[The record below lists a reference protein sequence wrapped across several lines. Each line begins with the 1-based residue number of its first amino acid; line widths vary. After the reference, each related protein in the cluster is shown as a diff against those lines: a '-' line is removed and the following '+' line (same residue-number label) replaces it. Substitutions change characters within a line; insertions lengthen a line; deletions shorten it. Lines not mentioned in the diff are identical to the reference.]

1 MIFSHADFEFHR
13 EIVFFL
19 GKSSQI
25 RKNTEFPCFENLKKD
40 VFEKMKLTDLNSIRL
55 QMIYNATTNNKAA
68 LEYLLDMFDDTEE
81 VWFPVRIKLKTCVE
95 NLSQGFGKAL

>member
-1 MIFSHADFEFHR
+1 MDFFRCILSFH
-13 EIVFFL
+13 
-19 GKSSQI
+19 
-25 RKNTEFPCFENLKKD
+25 NLKTD

-81 VWFPVRIKLKTCVE
+81 TWFPVCTLLKNSPSATCLQKDRLRDRFNSSKSRQVAR
-95 NLSQGFGKAL
+95 QGYLRDEI